1 MAEAFRRREA
11 AEAKNNAE
19 SLIHTTERPAFLAK
33 NRYGLPD
40 TLPLDWQAFAQA
52 MPEAIQPLLMT
63 APVAPHATNA

>member
-1 MAEAFRRREA
+1 M
-11 AEAKNNAE
+11 
-19 SLIHTTERPAFLAK
+19 IYTTERPAFLAK

-63 APVAPHATNA
+63 TAVATHATTA